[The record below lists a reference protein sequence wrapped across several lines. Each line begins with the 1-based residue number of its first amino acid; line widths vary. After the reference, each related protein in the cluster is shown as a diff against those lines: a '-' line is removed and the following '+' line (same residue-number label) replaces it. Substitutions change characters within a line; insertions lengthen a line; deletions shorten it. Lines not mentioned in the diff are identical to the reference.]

1 MDIWTNVND
10 LFFVSKGRLLLLEPA
25 MLPGT
30 ILYFLTSETPVSWL
44 RSLTCA
50 CHSEADLT
58 VRLCSPP
65 RSSASFSGENVSS
78 LDLLFAFGLPGTRDR
93 RIRFR
98 PADFR
103 RRIHLGKPS
112 LKPLRSECE
121 SNRINCAPCAPRL
134 FRVARREFNSLK
146 ISNAPFFCFFLFLS
160 EKGKTKSGGKII
172 SEDDSA
178 FFSCRSFTT
187 SRRYKKLFSHGQID
201 LKRIKICNYLTMKK
215 HKLKVTCDIL
225 PFYHRDPDHI

>member
-1 MDIWTNVND
+1 MDIWTNIND

-146 ISNAPFFCFFLFLS
+146 ISNAPFFAS
-160 EKGKTKSGGKII
+160 
-172 SEDDSA
+172 
-178 FFSCRSFTT
+178 FFSYRKKEKRKAEERLFRRMIRHFFRVEASRPHGDTRSSFHTAK
-187 SRRYKKLFSHGQID
+187 SI
-201 LKRIKICNYLTMKK
+201 
-215 HKLKVTCDIL
+215 
-225 PFYHRDPDHI
+225 